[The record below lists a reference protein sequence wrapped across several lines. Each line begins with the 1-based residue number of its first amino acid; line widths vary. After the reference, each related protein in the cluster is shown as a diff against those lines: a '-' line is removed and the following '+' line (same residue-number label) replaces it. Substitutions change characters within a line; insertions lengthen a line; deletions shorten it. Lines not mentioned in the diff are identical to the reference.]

1 MLIARYFDAI
11 IAKLD
16 ELRREESNSIA
27 RAADVCAEALASGGV
42 IHIHDTGHMV
52 SSELVHRA
60 GGLAAFSPFSFSLNV
75 NNPNA
80 HRDRRREQPP
90 PGDPELV
97 ALALRR
103 SNVRPGDVLVIGSVS
118 GKSALV
124 VELAIQA
131 RGMGASTVA
140 LTAVAY
146 SSKLASEHPSGKRLF
161 EVADIVLNN
170 HADYGD
176 AMLEVDGMDR
186 RICPASGICAAA
198 ALWALTAGIVER
210 MVAMG
215 KPPAVYRS
223 VNLPGGPDDV
233 KATQELYA
241 ERGF

>member
-1 MLIARYFDAI
+1 MLIDRYFDAI
-11 IAKLD
+11 IAKLQ
-16 ELRREESNSIA
+16 ELRREESAGIA
-27 RAADVCAEALASGGV
+27 KAAEACAKALASGGV

-52 SSELVHRA
+52 STELVHRA
-60 GGLAAFSPFSFSLNV
+60 GGLAAISPFGFSLNV

-80 HRDRRREQPP
+80 HRDRRRGQPP
-90 PGDPELV
+90 SGDPELV
-97 ALALRR
+97 SLALRR
-103 SNVRPGDVLVIGSVS
+103 SNVRSGDVMVIGSVS
-118 GKSALV
+118 GKSAQV
-124 VELAIQA
+124 VELALQA
-131 RGMGASTVA
+131 RAMGVTTIG

-146 SSKLASEHPSGKRLF
+146 SSKLASDHPSGKRLF
-161 EVADIVLNN
+161 ESVDIVLDN

-176 AMLEVDGMDR
+176 AMLEVEGMDR

-210 MVAMG
+210 MVAIG

-233 KATQELYA
+233 KATQDLYA